1 MGGKHR
7 HSQDRMFITATEWR
21 NEYGGK
27 KSAAPGS
34 GTTYSP
40 LPFTH
45 CALSLS
51 PYQTPV
57 CTKEVSRSL

>member
-1 MGGKHR
+1 
-7 HSQDRMFITATEWR
+7 MFITATEWR

-27 KSAAPGS
+27 KTAS
-34 GTTYSP
+34 GTTYTP

-51 PYQTPV
+51 PFHTPV
-57 CTKEVSRSL
+57 CTKEVGRLGATELLFLY

>member
-1 MGGKHR
+1 
-7 HSQDRMFITATEWR
+7 MFITATEWR

-27 KSAAPGS
+27 KTAA
-34 GTTYSP
+34 GTTYTP

-51 PYQTPV
+51 PFHTPV
-57 CTKEVSRSL
+57 CTKEVRKPRRD